1 MGLRE
6 WREQGRCPLVVTGQL
21 RSLEKNACLFQEQC
35 VRSWSTVIEESFLQI
50 IYELIMHK
58 YPHVGEKTSFSDW
71 LFLGSF
77 IEMAYPSPPPA
88 P

>member
-6 WREQGRCPLVVTGQL
+6 RREQGRCPLAVTGQL
-21 RSLEKNACLFQEQC
+21 RSLENACLFQEQC

-58 YPHVGEKTSFSDW
+58 YPRVGEKTSFSDW

-77 IEMAYPSPPPA
+77 IEMACPSPLPA